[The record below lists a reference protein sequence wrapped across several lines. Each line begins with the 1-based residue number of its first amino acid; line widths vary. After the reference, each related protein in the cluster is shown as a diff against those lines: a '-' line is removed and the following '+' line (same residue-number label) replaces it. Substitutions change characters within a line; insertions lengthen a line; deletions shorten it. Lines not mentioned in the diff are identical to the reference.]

1 MYSTISLKGIYIKNF
16 ELKFGLKILCQFFFV
31 ISLLLTPFAAYSSGE
46 EDPSLWNALRS
57 PGHIA
62 LVRHATAPGT
72 GDPSEFELDDCRTQ
86 RNLSEDGRNQA
97 RRIGERFRVNGMA
110 RVRIY
115 SSQWCRCRE
124 TAGLF
129 DLGTVKDLPILNSFF
144 QRFMDRERQT
154 QDLVEWLASQSLDE
168 PLLLVTHQVNITAL
182 TNVYPSS
189 GEIVIIY
196 RSNKGKIS
204 IIGSINTD

>member
-1 MYSTISLKGIYIKNF
+1 MHIRNF
-16 ELKFGLKILCQFFFV
+16 KFKLWPKILCQFIFV
-31 ISLLLTPFAAYSSGE
+31 ISVLLIPFAAYSSGE
-46 EDPSLWNALRS
+46 EDPSLWNAIRS

-72 GDPSEFELDDCRTQ
+72 GDPTEFELDDCRTQ
-86 RNLSEDGRNQA
+86 RNLSEEGRNQA
-97 RRIGERFRVNGMA
+97 KRIGARFRVNGMA

-115 SSQWCRCRE
+115 SSQWCRCWE

-129 DLGTVKDLPILNSFF
+129 DLGTVKTLPILNSFF

-154 QDLVEWLASQSLDE
+154 KDLAEWLARQSLNE

-189 GEIVIIY
+189 GEIVIIH

-204 IIGSINTD
+204 VVGSINTN